1 LLVNLLFLIVNTMHA
16 QTANPP
22 ITGEYYLQGVMET
35 ASGFKLNPD
44 HSFEFFFSYGALDRS
59 GHGQWR
65 QEKNAIVFNSAKNKT
80 ADYTLLHT
88 KKQNIAGITVS
99 INGGNEYLRKKIHAV
114 IMHGGKEEQAGSN
127 EKGIILA
134 KTAMADSII
143 LLFEWCPEKRFVF
156 AVPDTTH
163 NYFEFRVEPALL
175 DVVFEDFRLQLNAD
189 GFTGPHPLDLTKS
202 FDYKRSER

>member
-1 LLVNLLFLIVNTMHA
+1 MHA

-59 GHGQWR
+59 GGGQWK
-65 QEKNAIVFNSAKNKT
+65 QEKNTIVFNSAKNKP
-80 ADYTLLHT
+80 ADYTLLHS
-88 KKQNIAGITVS
+88 KKQNAAGITV
-99 INGGNEYLRKKIHAV
+99 IITGANEYLRKKIHA
-114 IMHGGKEEQAGSN
+114 IIRSGAKEEQASLN
-127 EKGIILA
+127 EKEIITA
-134 KTAMADSII
+134 KAAMADSII

-156 AVPDTTH
+156 TVPDTTH

-175 DVVFEDFRLQLNAD
+175 DVLFEDFRLQLNTD
-189 GFTGPHPLDLTKS
+189 GLTGPHPLDKTKS
-202 FDYKRSER
+202 FQYKRSGY